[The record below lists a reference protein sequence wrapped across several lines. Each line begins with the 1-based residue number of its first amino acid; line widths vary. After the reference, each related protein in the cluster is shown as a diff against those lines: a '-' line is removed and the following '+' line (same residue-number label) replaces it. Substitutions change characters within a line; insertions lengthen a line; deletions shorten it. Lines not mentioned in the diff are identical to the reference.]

1 MRTVNMPLRSLAKRM
16 RKGGL
21 YYLTGA
27 YPVHNS
33 ERSVRYVGSEEGLDL
48 QLNGRRALISGA
60 SQGIGYAIAHT
71 LAKEGAFIAIVAR
84 REPALSNAKAMITRE
99 CGHEVVA
106 VQGDIRKAEDCERI
120 VAQATAALGGL
131 DILIN
136 NDGAP
141 PLGPSLNFSDADWS
155 KAVDQNFMS
164 VLRMT
169 RAAVPHMKTAGGG
182 AVVNI
187 TALSAIQPVVGFG
200 LSVATWAAVIGLAK
214 TLSRELAP
222 DNIRINT
229 LCPGATDTPRVAKVN
244 EQTGGMMDKLIAE
257 IPLGRIAKPEQ
268 IAALVALLASPLGSH
283 MTGATIPIDGGQVQ
297 ALL

>member
-1 MRTVNMPLRSLAKRM
+1 M
-16 RKGGL
+16 
-21 YYLTGA
+21 
-27 YPVHNS
+27 
-33 ERSVRYVGSEEGLDL
+33 DL
-48 QLNGRRALISGA
+48 QLNGRRALINGG
-60 SQGIGYAIAHT
+60 SQGIGYAIARL
-71 LAKEGAFIAIVAR
+71 LAQEGARIAIAAR
-84 REPALSNAKAMITRE
+84 REPALSNAKATIARE
-99 CGHEVVA
+99 AAHEVVA

-120 VAQATAALGGL
+120 VAKATAALGGL
-131 DILIN
+131 DILVN

-141 PLGPSLNFSDADWS
+141 PLGPSLSFSDTDWS

-169 RAAVPHMKTAGGG
+169 RAAVPHMKAAGGG

-257 IPLGRIAKPEQ
+257 IPLGRIARPEQ
-268 IAALVALLASPLGSH
+268 IAALVALLVSPLGSH
-283 MTGATIPIDGGQVQ
+283 MTGTTIPIDGGQVE

>member
-1 MRTVNMPLRSLAKRM
+1 VADAASRH
-16 RKGGL
+16 
-21 YYLTGA
+21 LTA
-27 YPVHNS
+27 SKETHNS
-33 ERSVRYVGSEEGLDL
+33 ERSVRCAAGRKSVDL
-48 QLNGRRALISGA
+48 QLKGCRALINGA
-60 SQGIGYAIAHT
+60 SQGIGYAIARL
-71 LAKEGAFIAIVAR
+71 LAQEGARIAIAAR
-84 REPALSNAKAMITRE
+84 REPALSKAKDTIAGE
-99 CGHEVVA
+99 AGGEVVA

-131 DILIN
+131 DILVN

-141 PLGPSLNFSDADWS
+141 PLGPSLGFSDTDWS

-169 RAAVPHMKTAGGG
+169 RAAVPHMKAAGGG
-182 AVVNI
+182 AIVNI

-200 LSVATWAAVIGLAK
+200 LSVATWAGVIGLAK

-229 LCPGATDTPRVAKVN
+229 LCPGATDTPRIAKVN
-244 EQTGGMMDKLIAE
+244 EQTGGMMDRLIAE

-268 IAALVALLASPLGSH
+268 IAALVALLVSPLGSH
-283 MTGATIPIDGGQVQ
+283 MTGTTIPIDGGQVQ

>member
-1 MRTVNMPLRSLAKRM
+1 VN
-16 RKGGL
+16 
-21 YYLTGA
+21 
-27 YPVHNS
+27 V
-33 ERSVRYVGSEEGLDL
+33 DL
-48 QLNGRRALISGA
+48 ELKGRRALVNGA
-60 SQGIGYAIAHT
+60 SQGIGYAIARL
-71 LAKEGAFIAIVAR
+71 LALEGAHVAIAAR
-84 REPALSNAKAMITRE
+84 REPALSNAKAAIATEAR
-99 CGHEVVA
+99 CNIVA
-106 VQGDIRKAEDCERI
+106 IQGDIRKADECERI
-120 VAQATAALGGL
+120 VAQCNEALGGL

-141 PLGPSLNFSDADWS
+141 PLGPSLNFSDNDWS

-169 RAAVPHMKTAGGG
+169 RAAVPHMRQAGGG

-200 LSVATWAAVIGLAK
+200 LSAATWAGVIGLAK
-214 TLSRELAP
+214 TLSRELAG

-229 LCPGATDTPRVAKVN
+229 LCPGATDTPRLSKVN
-244 EQTGGMMDKLIAE
+244 EQTNGMMDKLVSE

-268 IAALVALLASPLGSH
+268 IAALVALLVSPLGSH
-283 MTGATIPIDGGQVQ
+283 MTGTTIPIDGGQVQ

>member
-1 MRTVNMPLRSLAKRM
+1 
-16 RKGGL
+16 
-21 YYLTGA
+21 
-27 YPVHNS
+27 
-33 ERSVRYVGSEEGLDL
+33 LDL
-48 QLNGRRALISGA
+48 QLNGRRALINGG

-71 LAKEGAFIAIVAR
+71 LAEEGAFIAIVAR
-84 REPALSNAKAMITRE
+84 REPALSNAKATITRE

-141 PLGPSLNFSDADWS
+141 PLGASLNFSDADWS

-187 TALSAIQPVVGFG
+187 TALSVIQPVVGFG

-268 IAALVALLASPLGSH
+268 IAALVALLVSPLGSH

>member
-1 MRTVNMPLRSLAKRM
+1 
-16 RKGGL
+16 
-21 YYLTGA
+21 
-27 YPVHNS
+27 
-33 ERSVRYVGSEEGLDL
+33 LDL
-48 QLNGRRALISGA
+48 QLKGRRALINGGSK
-60 SQGIGYAIAHT
+60 GIGYAIAR
-71 LAKEGAFIAIVAR
+71 LLVQEGARIAIAAR
-84 REPALSNAKAMITRE
+84 REPALSDAKGTIARE
-99 CGHEVVA
+99 AGHEVVA

-131 DILIN
+131 DILVN

-141 PLGPSLNFSDADWS
+141 PLGPSLSFSDTDWS

-169 RAAVPHMKTAGGG
+169 RAAVPHMKAAGGG
-182 AVVNI
+182 AIVNI

-214 TLSRELAP
+214 TLSRELAL

-244 EQTGGMMDKLIAE
+244 EQTGGMMDRLIAE
-257 IPLGRIAKPEQ
+257 IPLGRIARPEQ
-268 IAALVALLASPLGSH
+268 IAALVALLVSPLGSH
-283 MTGATIPIDGGQVQ
+283 MTGTTIPIDGGQVQ

>member
-1 MRTVNMPLRSLAKRM
+1 M
-16 RKGGL
+16 
-21 YYLTGA
+21 
-27 YPVHNS
+27 
-33 ERSVRYVGSEEGLDL
+33 DL
-48 QLNGRRALISGA
+48 QLKGRRALINGGSK
-60 SQGIGYAIAHT
+60 GIGYAIAR
-71 LAKEGAFIAIVAR
+71 LLVQEGARIAIAAR
-84 REPALSNAKAMITRE
+84 REPALSDAKGRIARGA
-99 CGHEVVA
+99 GHEVVA

-131 DILIN
+131 DILVN

-141 PLGPSLNFSDADWS
+141 PLGPSLSFSDTDWS

-169 RAAVPHMKTAGGG
+169 RAAVPHMKAAGGG
-182 AVVNI
+182 AIVNI

-214 TLSRELAP
+214 TLSRELAL

-257 IPLGRIAKPEQ
+257 IPLGRIARPEQ
-268 IAALVALLASPLGSH
+268 IAALVALLVSPLGSH
-283 MTGATIPIDGGQVQ
+283 MTGTTIPIDGGQVQ